1 MELEKV
7 FSKDYTG
14 FTANDFLAE
23 ESFVTWAKHRGA
35 NYNLDLY
42 WEMIQEKYPE
52 LEKEIKKAI
61 RMSQILSDFK
71 KYAGGKEQSEAW
83 RSVKKRIVLSGP
95 LNVLNLTGQFVIKH
109 RNIAAVIISIVMIA
123 GAALGGYLVRTPS
136 KSTESLTTVYSPA
149 GQRTEITLPDNS
161 KVLLNS
167 KTTLRYASGFNSVN
181 REIYL
186 DGEAYFDVTKGHL
199 PFEVRTDAMNI
210 RVLGTAFNVKCYS
223 DESVF
228 EATLVRG
235 SMIVEKIDPESGIN
249 EEILLKPN
257 QKVVFETG
265 KAASATVSE
274 AETKHE
280 KSPASVVSGKKEWE
294 AGKLN
299 LIESYDT
306 KRSTGW
312 IDGLLIIEGETLEDL
327 AKKIERRYDVSIV
340 FMSEKLRKFKYT
352 GTLREYSL
360 EQVLKA
366 LEATSPISYRV
377 DKQMVY
383 IGENREEINKYMK
396 LMH

>member
-23 ESFVTWAKHRGA
+23 ESFVTWVKHRGE
-35 NYNLDLY
+35 NHNLDLY

-52 LEKEIKKAI
+52 LDVEIENAI
-61 RMSQILSDFK
+61 RMSKILADYK
-71 KYAGGKEQSEAW
+71 IYTGGKEPAEAW
-83 RSVKKRIVLSGP
+83 KSVKKRIVLSGP
-95 LNVLNLTGQFVIKH
+95 FNILSLTGQFIIKH

-123 GAALGGYLVRTPS
+123 GAALGGYLVRPVS
-136 KSTESLTTVYSPA
+136 EIKDALTTVYSPA
-149 GQRTEITLPDNS
+149 GQRTEITLPDHS

-167 KTTLRYASGFNSVN
+167 KTTLTYSSGFNSIN

-186 DGEAYFDVTKGHL
+186 DGEAYFDVKKGCL
-199 PFEVRTDAMNI
+199 PFEVRTEAMNI

-235 SMIVEKIDPESGIN
+235 SMIVEKIDPESGID

-257 QKVVFETG
+257 QKVVFERG
-265 KAASATVSE
+265 KAVSVAVSGAE
-274 AETKHE
+274 AKSEE
-280 KSPASVVSGKKEWE
+280 SPAGVVSGKKERE

-306 KRSTGW
+306 KKSTGW

-327 AKKIERRYDVSIV
+327 SKKIERRYDVSIV

-360 EQVLKA
+360 EQVLQA

-377 DKQMVY
+377 DKHMVY
-383 IGENREEINKYMK
+383 IGENKEEINKYMK
-396 LMH
+396 LMN